1 MIPYKQWLVD
11 KGIKN
16 KVLSFKRKLSRN
28 PFNAPINVKGEGG
41 GSRATPGNLANSVKP
56 NPHANI
62 LSSHLVIHVLPK
74 FPKRR
79 SENPRSKFICKSKYF
94 FSFVNVTRNLPFM
107 AVQRDSGHWLDSI
120 SPSPNP
126 TAASFLQVHFISFFL
141 SYK

>member
-16 KVLSFKRKLSRN
+16 KVLCFKLKLSRN
-28 PFNAPINVKGEGG
+28 PCNVPINVKGWGEGG

-56 NPHANI
+56 NPQANI

-79 SENPRSKFICKSKYF
+79 SENLLSKFICKSKYF
-94 FSFVNVTRNLPFM
+94 F
-107 AVQRDSGHWLDSI
+107 
-120 SPSPNP
+120 
-126 TAASFLQVHFISFFL
+126 
-141 SYK
+141 